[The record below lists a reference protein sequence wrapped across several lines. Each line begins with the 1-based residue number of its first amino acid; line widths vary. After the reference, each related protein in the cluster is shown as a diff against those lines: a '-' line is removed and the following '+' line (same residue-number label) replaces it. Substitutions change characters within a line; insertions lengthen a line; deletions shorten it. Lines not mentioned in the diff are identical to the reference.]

1 MTATVAHPTS
11 RPAGLSLSTGLLILL
26 WGFLSLAAG
35 FRWFGDGLDY
45 GEYVVFYSELGP
57 FSPFGQTR
65 FEPGYVFLAW
75 LFKLAGAPYG
85 LFAASLVGLS
95 LGIKFVLIQRHTRW
109 PLLASLCYVALFY
122 FLHEYTQIR
131 AALAIAFGLLG
142 SVSFARGNKVKA
154 ALWLLVGATFQSSV
168 LALGLGFALY
178 MALASAASMMFLGV
192 AAVAGALLVADVSL
206 LDLAS
211 TFNPLVISYVE
222 NAGDFEPP
230 NKYSPAVLLL
240 AAAILFAAA
249 PALRSSDAFWK
260 LSLLMCVL
268 ALASFFALFDIA
280 LIANRMLQLF
290 SVYVIFLSFQFRAFE
305 VSALAGAATLLNAA
319 WAMRNAV
326 GQGLI
331 G

>member
-1 MTATVAHPTS
+1 MTAASPYFGLKPV
-11 RPAGLSLSTGLLILL
+11 GLSLSTGPLVLL
-26 WGFLSLAAG
+26 WGVLALAGG

-45 GEYVVFYSELGP
+45 GEYISFYDQLGP
-57 FSPFGQTR
+57 FNPIGQTR
-65 FEPGYVFLAW
+65 FEPSFTLLAW

-85 LFAASLVGLS
+85 LFATSLVGLS
-95 LGIKFVLIQRHTRW
+95 LGIKFVLIQRHTQW

-131 AALAIAFGLLG
+131 AAVAIAFGLLA
-142 SVSFARGNKVKA
+142 SVSFARGDKVRA

-178 MALASAASMMFLGV
+178 MALASATSLIFV
-192 AAVAGALLVADVSL
+192 AAAALLGAMLVADVSL

-222 NAGDFEPP
+222 NAGDFETP

-240 AAAILFAAA
+240 VAAILFAAR
-249 PALRSSDAFWK
+249 PALRSSDTFWK

-280 LIANRMLQLF
+280 IIANRMLQLF

-305 VSALAGAATLLNAA
+305 VSALAGGATLLNAA
-319 WAMRNAV
+319 WALRNAV

>member
-1 MTATVAHPTS
+1 MSAVAAHPGDP
-11 RPAGLSLSTGLLILL
+11 PAGLALSTGLIVLL

-45 GEYVVFYSELGP
+45 GEYVDFYRQLGP
-57 FSPFGQTR
+57 FSPLGQTR
-65 FEPGYVFLAW
+65 FEPGFTLLAW
-75 LFKLAGAPYG
+75 LFKLGGAPYG

-131 AALAIAFGLLG
+131 AALAIAFGLLA
-142 SVSFARGNKVKA
+142 SVSFARGDRVRA
-154 ALWLLVGATFQSSV
+154 GLWLLVGATFQSSV
-168 LALGLGFALY
+168 LALGLGFAVY
-178 MALASAASMMFLGV
+178 MALASAASMIVVAV
-192 AAVAGALLVADVSL
+192 AAFVGALLVVDVSL

-211 TFNPLVISYVE
+211 TFNPLVIAYVE

-240 AAAILFAAA
+240 ATAILFAAR
-249 PALRSSDAFWK
+249 PALRSSDSLWK
-260 LSLLMCVL
+260 LSLLMCIL

-290 SVYVIFLSFQFRAFE
+290 SVYVIFLSFQFRQLE
-305 VSALAGAATLLNAA
+305 ISALAGAATLLNAA
-319 WAMRNAV
+319 WALRNAV